1 MKKIISVELNEKQL
15 SLFEDW
21 CTHLKAIYGE
31 VGILTWAITSNG
43 IGEEITV
50 TSKYAPKHPLD
61 LTDIDS
67 W

>member
-1 MKKIISVELNEKQL
+1 MKIISVELNEKQL

-31 VGILTWAITSNG
+31 VGSLTWSITPTG

-50 TSKYAPKHPLD
+50 TSKYAPGHPLD

>member
-1 MKKIISVELNEKQL
+1 MAKIITVELNEKQQ

-21 CTHLKAIYGE
+21 CTHLRAIYGE
-31 VGILTWAITSNG
+31 VGLLTWCITPTG

-50 TSKYAPKHPLD
+50 TSAHAPGHPFD